1 MRRLRVGRFVLR
13 QGSVAGSLRA
23 ANEKTPDGAVVMSK
37 QRKLP
42 ARFPVGTRY
51 IIEGERGTAGKLRV
65 VSRYVLMPNGVRYDL
80 MTPPKAARRARPIAR
95 PARVERTGPPSRL
108 RHSEAP

>member
-1 MRRLRVGRFVLR
+1 M
-13 QGSVAGSLRA
+13 A
-23 ANEKTPDGAVVMSK
+23 K

-51 IIEGERGTAGKLRV
+51 IIEGEPGTAGKLVV

-80 MTPPKAARRARPIAR
+80 MTPTEAVRPAPPIAGSR
-95 PARVERTGPPSRL
+95 RTRVQRTVVPSHS
-108 RHSEAP
+108 RHSEAS

>member
-1 MRRLRVGRFVLR
+1 
-13 QGSVAGSLRA
+13 
-23 ANEKTPDGAVVMSK
+23 MSK

-51 IIEGERGTAGKLRV
+51 IIEGKPGTAGKLRV
-65 VSRYVLMPNGVRYDL
+65 VTRYVLMPNGVRYDL
-80 MTPPKAARRARPIAR
+80 MTQAKAVRRVRPIAR
-95 PARVERTGPPSRL
+95 SRRTPVERTGLPSRL

>member
-1 MRRLRVGRFVLR
+1 
-13 QGSVAGSLRA
+13 
-23 ANEKTPDGAVVMSK
+23 MSK

-51 IIEGERGTAGKLRV
+51 IIEGEPGTAGNSGPVAVCADAEWRALR
-65 VSRYVLMPNGVRYDL
+65 PDD
-80 MTPPKAARRARPIAR
+80 AAEGRAPGSADRRGRT
-95 PARVERTGPPSRL
+95 RVERTGPPSRL